1 MQIEREIGTG
11 PESVY
16 AYYFPSQATTSSFPH
31 KIGKTKGDPIR
42 RIRAQQASMQEA
54 PVIGT
59 LVRTDNAF
67 ALEAQL
73 HLYLKDRRL
82 PAYGAEWFD
91 IHPNAIQNCIED
103 GLPEL
108 AWYDQLQYH
117 RLAAGLSQ
125 AELARRAGMRQATV
139 SAIENGANAGIHSV
153 IRLCKELHL
162 RMTFVPSE

>member
-11 PESVY
+11 PECVY
-16 AYYFPSQATTSSFPH
+16 AYYFPSQATASSFPH
-31 KIGKTKGDPIR
+31 KIGKTKGDPVR
-42 RIRAQQASMQEA
+42 RVRAQQASMREA

-73 HLYLKDRRL
+73 HLYLKGRRL
-82 PAYGAEWFD
+82 PAYGTEWFD
-91 IHPNAIQNCIED
+91 IHPNAIQNCIDD

-117 RLAAGLSQ
+117 RLKAGLSQ
-125 AELARRAGMRQATV
+125 GELARRAGTRQATV
-139 SAIENGANAGIHSV
+139 SSIENGANANISSV
-153 IRLCKELHL
+153 INICKELGL
-162 RMTFVPSE
+162 RITLVPSD